1 MEFAETLRARRSI
14 RYFKNDPIDQ
24 ALLTR
29 IVQDACLAPSWLNN
43 SPR

>member
-14 RYFKNDPIDQ
+14 RYFKSDPIDQ